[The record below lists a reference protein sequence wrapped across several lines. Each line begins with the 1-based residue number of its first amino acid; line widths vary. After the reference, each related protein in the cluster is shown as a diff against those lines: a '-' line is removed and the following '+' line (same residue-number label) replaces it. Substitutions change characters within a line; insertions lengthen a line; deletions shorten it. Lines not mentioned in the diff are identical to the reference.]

1 MNQSQTTAVAA
12 AAAAPATAT
21 ANRPTRT
28 QVDQTCSHFST
39 GVPSRQAPN
48 RMLAEALRLG
58 MLGLAVFPCKGKV
71 PLTEHGYLDASTD
84 LETIAAWWRRWP
96 SANIGVP
103 MAPNGLIAIDVDPRH
118 GGTLAALSLPADMKT
133 WRAVTGG
140 GGAHIV
146 FAAPA
151 GVDDVPATLGPGIDL
166 KFNGYVIVSPSV
178 HPDTGKKYHW
188 LPNQSPWDIDQPAQ
202 VPAALLE
209 RMTRQD
215 APQAAKP
222 AICDHEHA
230 HARTEGATVPLDV
243 VESAL
248 RSIGPWD
255 GGYHWWIAILMA
267 IHSEYPDGDGLAVAE
282 AWADG
287 APGVNG
293 KPSEVSRKWA
303 GFDPDGGVGIGTLLR
318 EAKQHGWTD
327 PRQATQAAKAE
338 DETIPE
344 HWRITREDYDT
355 CPVLCRPLY
364 VERFSDGT
372 VRRFH
377 RYCRQPSC
385 ICARK
390 AKIREQLRCVFT
402 WKGVRTEV
410 IPGGEKGW
418 RSWRRQAKR
427 LIGTHFRG
435 IPQPDG
441 NTLAVYESDY
451 GEDIDGLLE
460 VAAAALLM
468 IPDGKI
474 LRTPRERKAPAA
486 VVELV
491 AAAAEPA
498 LTAELVKPRAHSM
511 EVLCVL
517 QPWHDRGFLA
527 VLDRLGIAYRRG
539 ALDTLCSDELDD
551 NQFVALRAAL
561 MFAIP
566 GALVCPNS
574 AYSTTSKIGQS
585 QPTEPARV
593 EVLAGDLHPD
603 IRAMMRREA
612 WRQVEI
618 HGRKAR

>member
-1 MNQSQTTAVAA
+1 MNQLLQT
-12 AAAAPATAT
+12 AAAAPERAKPTPYKKP
-21 ANRPTRT
+21 RPNENK
-28 QVDQTCSHFST
+28 DST
-39 GVPSRQAPN
+39 NVSSRQSPN
-48 RMLAEALRLG
+48 RMVAHALRYG
-58 MLGLAVFPCKGKV
+58 MAGLAVFPCNGKV
-71 PLTEHGYLDASTD
+71 PLTGRGHLDATTD

-96 SANIGVP
+96 SANIGLP

-118 GGTLAALSLPADMKT
+118 GGTLAALDLPADLKT
-133 WRAVTGG
+133 WRAATGG
-140 GGAHIV
+140 GGQHII

-151 GVDDVPATLGPGIDL
+151 GVDDVPATLGPGIDV
-166 KFNGYVIVSPSV
+166 KFNGYVIADPSV
-178 HPDTGKKYHW
+178 HPDTGKVYHW

-209 RMTRQD
+209 RMTRQA

-255 GGYHWWIAILMA
+255 GGYFWWLSILMA
-267 IHSEYPDGDGLAVAE
+267 IHSEHPDADGLAVAE

-287 APGVNG
+287 KPGEHG
-293 KPSEVSRKWA
+293 KTSEVARKWQS
-303 GFDPDGGVGIGTLLR
+303 FRKSGITIATLIR

-327 PRQATQAAKAE
+327 PRQAEQPDKVE

-344 HWRITREDYDT
+344 HWRITQEDYDT
-355 CPVLCRPLY
+355 CPMCRALY
-364 VERFSDGT
+364 AERFSDGT

-377 RYCRQPSC
+377 RYCRQLTC
-385 ICARK
+385 VCARK
-390 AKIREQLRCVFT
+390 AKLREQLSCVFG
-402 WKGVRTEV
+402 WKGVRTET

-451 GEDIDGLLE
+451 GEDLDGLLE

-468 IPDGKI
+468 IPEGKI
-474 LRTPRERKAPAA
+474 LRTPRERKAPA

-491 AAAAEPA
+491 DAAAEPTV
-498 LTAELVKPRAHSM
+498 TAEQVTPRAHSV
-511 EVLCVL
+511 EVLCVM
-517 QPWHDRGFLA
+517 QRWHNKGFLE
-527 VLDRLGIAYRRG
+527 VLDRLAISYRRG
-539 ALDTLCSDELDD
+539 ALDSLRTDPLDD
-551 NQFVALRAAL
+551 NQLVALRSAL
-561 MFAIP
+561 MFALP
-566 GALVCPNS
+566 GAAVCPNS
-574 AYSTTSKIGQS
+574 AYGTSVYFGQAT
-585 QPTEPARV
+585 QPAKSREQPRV

-603 IRAMMRREA
+603 ISAMIRREA

-618 HGRKAR
+618 HGRKGITR